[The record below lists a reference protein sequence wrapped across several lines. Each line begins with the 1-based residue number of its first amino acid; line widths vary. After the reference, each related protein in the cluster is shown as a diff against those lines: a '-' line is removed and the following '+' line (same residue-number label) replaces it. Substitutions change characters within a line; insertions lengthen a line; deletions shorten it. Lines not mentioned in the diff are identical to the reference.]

1 MRCASYARYVSC
13 VPEKNI
19 PSDIIRQQ
27 NDRIQKYIKQNG
39 WELVQKYADRK
50 QDTEAD
56 DAFRMMQNDGVS
68 RKFDMV
74 VVDSLLQKMSC

>member
-27 NDRIQKYIKQNG
+27 NDRIQKYIKQHG
-39 WELVQKYADRK
+39 WELGQTVLCQIVDVAPHI
-50 QDTEAD
+50 
-56 DAFRMMQNDGVS
+56 FIGVG
-68 RKFDMV
+68 
-74 VVDSLLQKMSC
+74 